1 MSLEVKIND
10 ELKSA
15 MKAQDRVRLDALRS
29 IRSAIIEF
37 SKSGIGREMNEEE
50 ELKLLNMLAKRRKES
65 IDMFEKGN
73 RPELA
78 EKEKLELEVI
88 QEFLPKQLSEE
99 EAIVILK
106 NLIAEN
112 NAAAKDFGKM
122 MGLSMKLLSGKFD
135 GSKVQQI
142 LKEILN

>member
-1 MSLEVKIND
+1 MSLEAKIND

-37 SKSGIGREMNEEE
+37 SKSGIGRDMNEEE

-88 QEFLPKQLSEE
+88 LEFLPKQLSEE
-99 EAIVILK
+99 EAMVILK
-106 NLIAEN
+106 NLITEN
-112 NAAAKDFGKM
+112 NATAKDFGKM
-122 MGLSMKLLSGKFD
+122 MGMSMKLLSGKFD

>member
-1 MSLEVKIND
+1 MSLEIKINE

-15 MKAQDRVRLDALRS
+15 MKAQDRIRMDALRS

-37 SKSGIGREMNEEE
+37 SKSGIGREMTEEE
-50 ELKLLNMLAKRRKES
+50 ELKMLNMLAKRRKES

-78 EKEKLELEVI
+78 EKEKLELAII
-88 QEFLPKQLSEE
+88 QEFLPKQLTEE
-99 EAIVILK
+99 EVIVLLK

-112 NAAAKDFGKM
+112 NATAKDFGKM
-122 MGLSMKLLSGKFD
+122 MGMSMKLVSGKFD

-142 LKEILN
+142 LKDILA

>member
-1 MSLEVKIND
+1 MSLEIKINE

-15 MKAQDRVRLDALRS
+15 MKAQDRIRMDALRS

-37 SKSGIGREMNEEE
+37 SKSGVGREMTEEE
-50 ELKLLNMLAKRRKES
+50 ELKMLNMLAKRRKES
-65 IDMFEKGN
+65 IEMFEKGN

-78 EKEKLELEVI
+78 EKEKLELAII
-88 QEFLPKQLSEE
+88 QEFLPKQLTEE
-99 EAIVILK
+99 EVIVLLK

-112 NAAAKDFGKM
+112 NATAKDFGKM
-122 MGLSMKLLSGKFD
+122 MGMSMKLVSGKFD

-142 LKEILN
+142 LKDILA